1 MIYINSANQYPRHIG
16 DIQLEF
22 PGFKEGDAMPIG
34 WTQVIESPR
43 PETGEDQ
50 LAYEG
55 IPTEA
60 DGLMTQTWVVRD
72 LTQQELD
79 RRNAPADAKARLT
92 ALGFTDAEIQA
103 LVSGLVR

>member
-1 MIYINSANQYPRHIG
+1 MLYINAENKYPRHIG

-34 WTQVIESPR
+34 WTQVIESLR
-43 PETGEDQ
+43 PETGADE

-55 IPTEA
+55 APKEIK
-60 DGLMTQTWVVRD
+60 GLMTQTWIVRD
-72 LTQQELD
+72 LTQAELD

-92 ALGFTDAEIQA
+92 ELGFTDAEIQA
-103 LVSGLVR
+103 LLSGLVR

>member
-1 MIYINSANQYPRHIG
+1 MIFINSENEYPRHIG

-43 PETGEDQ
+43 PETGADE

-55 IPTEA
+55 LPQEVK
-60 DGLMTQTWVVRD
+60 GLMTQIWVVRD
-72 LTQQELD
+72 LTQAELD